1 MKGSARSA
9 SQLVPSIRKSNEWIQ
24 YTSHVSFLSKEENAN
39 DFRMPASVTL
49 AMSIESVKNPS
60 FCFSSQALIKSNY
73 HFFPPTTIW
82 IRISAI
88 PIVMREFCAIKF
100 IPRLNGKKK
109 QKQQQQHIMSGS
121 VHIRIHSAVEMCNK
135 YIWIANKCISILI
148 NYYSFYIK
156 FYYIQLNIAYKYC
169 N

>member
-1 MKGSARSA
+1 MNPIHVTRLFSLKRGKCQWFSDAGLCHARHVDRKR
-9 SQLVPSIRKSNEWIQ
+9 QKSIS
-24 YTSHVSFLSKEENAN
+24 
-39 DFRMPASVTL
+39 
-49 AMSIESVKNPS
+49 S

-73 HFFPPTTIW
+73 HFFPPTTTW